1 MTTTDPLPL
10 VATFPVDEIR
20 PHPSNPKAHD
30 LAGIIASIRRLGFA
44 EPIVVDQ
51 RTGLNVSGHGRVEA
65 LEVLRRRHLAGETDE
80 QGKPYEVPTG
90 IEVAEDG
97 GWLAPVF
104 TGWRSADDRE
114 AEAALVALNRI
125 GERGGWHDAPLLAV
139 LERLEDLDAGLDGIG
154 YDDRELDLLRA
165 KLAEPAAPEA
175 FPEPNLDTDHECP
188 SCGYRWSQ

>member
-1 MTTTDPLPL
+1 MTTTDPL
-10 VATFPVDEIR
+10 VAMTPVDEIR

-30 LAGIIASIRRLGFA
+30 LTGLVASIRRLGFA
-44 EPIVVDQ
+44 EPIVIDQ

-65 LEVLRRRHLAGETDE
+65 LALLRQRILDGQTDE
-80 QGKPYEVPTG
+80 QGEPYDVPPGVEV
-90 IEVAEDG
+90 DDDDR
-97 GWLAPVF
+97 WLAPVF

-139 LERLEDLDAGLDGIG
+139 LERLADLDDELDTIG
-154 YDDRELDLLRA
+154 YDDRELDLLRT
-165 KLAEPAAPEA
+165 KLAEPAPPEE
-175 FPEPNLDTDHECP
+175 FPQPNLDTDHECP